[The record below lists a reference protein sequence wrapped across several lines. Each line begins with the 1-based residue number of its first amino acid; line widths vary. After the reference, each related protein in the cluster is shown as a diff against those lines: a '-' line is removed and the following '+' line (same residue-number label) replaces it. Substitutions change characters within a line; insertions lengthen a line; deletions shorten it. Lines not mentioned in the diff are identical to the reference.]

1 MLNDETVQY
10 LASTAVIAGV
20 FGMRDKALMIS
31 DALVAAMP
39 DSIDANLIAASA
51 KLTAGQKRESIKI
64 LRDKV
69 LAIEPDRTLAKA
81 MLGMAYDMLNEAGER
96 DKLVNEV
103 LEAGDD
109 ENAVELVKEITS

>member
-20 FGMRDKALMIS
+20 FGMRDKALAIS

-39 DSIDANLIAASA
+39 DSVDANLIAASA
-51 KLTAGQKRESIKI
+51 KLTAGKKQESAKI
-64 LRDKV
+64 LREKV

-81 MLGMAYDMLNEAGER
+81 LLSMAHDMMDEVGER
-96 DKLVNEV
+96 DRLISEV
-103 LEAGDD
+103 LEANDD
-109 ENAVELVKEITS
+109 ENAVTLVKEITS